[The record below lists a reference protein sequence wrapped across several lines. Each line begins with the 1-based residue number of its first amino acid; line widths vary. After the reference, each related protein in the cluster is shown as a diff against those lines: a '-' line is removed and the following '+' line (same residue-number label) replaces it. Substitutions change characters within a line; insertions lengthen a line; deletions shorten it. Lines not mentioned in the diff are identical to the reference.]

1 MNNYC
6 FTILYLFL
14 LYFIYIGHYLVIKI
28 FEMKVNLR
36 RNKLLKGRECLYLDY
51 RHNGRRVREFLKL
64 YLEAKNPNNKEVLLL
79 AEKIRAQKELDLLNG
94 ENGFVSPKR
103 KKANFTEFYRDY
115 TKQYKKQN
123 YRVVLN
129 SFAKFI
135 LFLEASEETTNIGAN
150 QIDKSFCIDF
160 KDYLVKDAGLSG
172 ETPQNY
178 FTQFKKVL
186 EKGVDKGLF
195 KSNPSKDVSIKR
207 KNDIAKQVLTK
218 EELTILK
225 NTYCGNT
232 EVKRAFLFAC
242 YTGMGVAEITVLK
255 WTNIQNGKVQFERGK
270 TKVKVHNKLPKSALA
285 ILKEQKENSEGDYI
299 FKLPSSVAIGKN
311 LTNWMQKAEITKHIS
326 FYCAR
331 HTFAVLLLSNG
342 VDLLT
347 VSKTMGHKSTQYT
360 VRYLNFVDHLKD
372 EAMDNMPEI

>member
-1 MNNYC
+1 MEVHLRKRQLSNKREH
-6 FTILYLFL
+6 LFL
-14 LYFIYIGHYLVIKI
+14 DYYSNGKRVKEYLK
-28 FEMKVNLR
+28 MY
-36 RNKLLKGRECLYLDY
+36 LKP
-51 RHNGRRVREFLKL
+51 KS
-64 YLEAKNPNNKEVLLL
+64 PNNKDTLIL
-79 AEKIRAQKELDLLNG
+79 AEKIRAQKQLDLLNG
-94 ENGFVSPKR
+94 ENGFISPKR

-186 EKGVDKGLF
+186 EKGVYKGLF
-195 KSNPSKDVSIKR
+195 KSNPSKDISIKR

-270 TKVKVHNKLPKSALA
+270 TEVKVHNKLPKSALA

-311 LTNWMQKAEITKHIS
+311 LKNWMQKAEITKHIS

-331 HTFAVLLLSNG
+331 HTFAVLLLTNG
-342 VDLLT
+342 ANLKT
-347 VSKTMGHKSTQYT
+347 VADAMGHMSTQYT

>member
-195 KSNPSKDVSIKR
+195 KSNPSKDISIKR

-232 EVKRAFLFAC
+232 EIKMAFLFAC
-242 YTGMGVAEITVLK
+242 YTGMGVAEIRTLK
-255 WTNIQNGKVQFERGK
+255 WTNIQNDKIQFRRGK
-270 TKVKVHNKLPKSALA
+270 TGVKINNKLPTSALS
-285 ILKEQKENSEGDYI
+285 ILKEQKKESTSDYI
-299 FKLPSSVAIGKN
+299 FKLPSSVAVGKN
-311 LTNWMQKAEITKHIS
+311 LKNWMKKAEITKHIS

-342 VDLLT
+342 VNLKT
-347 VSKTMGHKSTQYT
+347 VADAMGHMSTQYT